1 MRPGGPRW
9 DVADDKRGRDK
20 QAQDAN
26 RRQRERDILAEL
38 ERWEETEPPVD
49 ERELGDLEVALDS
62 LEFPATGA
70 EVVATVGD
78 RELDSAEGKYTV
90 SELVPETNGETFEA
104 PEDVRV
110 RVQRPTIA
118 ASMKRILEASETVS
132 NVSLGTSQ
140 REAYEKTLRA
150 LKAVD
155 ADDEDEGVRY
165 ITDWIVDRIREKD
178 RTPGSRAVR
187 REAAEFCRANGYE
200 VRKDEWLGV

>member
-1 MRPGGPRW
+1 M
-9 DVADDKRGRDK
+9 ADDKGGRDK
-20 QAQDAN
+20 QAQDAD
-26 RRQRERDILAEL
+26 RRQRERNIVAEL

-62 LEFPATGA
+62 VEFPATGA

-78 RELDSAEGKYTV
+78 RELDSAEGRHAV
-90 SELVPETNGETFEA
+90 AELVPETDSETFET

-118 ASMKRILEASETVS
+118 ASMKRVLEASETVS

-150 LKAVD
+150 LKTVD

-165 ITDWIVDRIREKD
+165 ITDWVVDRIHEKD
-178 RTPGSRAVR
+178 RIPGSRAVR
-187 REAAEFCRANGYE
+187 REAAEFCRSNGYE
-200 VRKDEWLGV
+200 VRSDEWLGV